1 MDLSPED
8 RAALALRLAPGIGP
22 KTCAALVA
30 RFGSARQALEASVDE
45 LVTIPYMKRAIAE
58 SLRNVWQNSD
68 VDAELALLTE
78 HEAHILVRGSAAY
91 PASLAPL
98 AGSPALLYVRG
109 EIRPEDATAVAIVGS
124 RACTPYGRRTAH
136 RIAVDLAKA
145 GVTVVSGL
153 ARGIDA
159 EAHRGALEAGG
170 RTIAVLANGLS
181 HVYPPEHADLAEEV
195 VRSGALLSEACMKME
210 PLAGMFPERN
220 RIITGISRGV
230 VVIEAGDR
238 SGALHSARH
247 AGEQGREVFVVPGPV
262 DSIASA
268 GSLQLLRDGARLVRS
283 ARDVL
288 EDLEG
293 VVAGS
298 ENKSTASATRAEPS
312 PIEPTPAKPTPPRPT
327 PRLEG
332 LSAKVWELL
341 VEPIAVDDLC
351 RRTGEP
357 MPSLANTMMML
368 ELDGLIQRR
377 PGNIY
382 ERS

>member
-1 MDLSPED
+1 VTVELSPDD
-8 RAALALRLAPGIGP
+8 RAALALQLAPGIGP
-22 KTCAALVA
+22 KTCAVLIAH
-30 RFGSARQALEASVDE
+30 FGSAARALAASVDE
-45 LVTIPYMKRAIAE
+45 LTAIPYMTPRIAQ
-58 SLRNVWQNSD
+58 SLRNVWQNGD
-68 VDAELALLTE
+68 IDAELALMSR
-78 HEAHILVRGSAAY
+78 HDARILVRGSAGY

-98 AGSPALLYVRG
+98 AGSPPLLYIRG
-109 EIRPEDATAVAIVGS
+109 DLQPVDAHAVALVGS
-124 RACTPYGRRTAH
+124 RACTSYGQRTAH
-136 RIAVDLAKA
+136 RIAYDLAKA
-145 GVTVVSGL
+145 GITVVSGL

-181 HVYPPEHADLAEEV
+181 RVYPPEHAELAEQV

-210 PLAGMFPERN
+210 PLAGMFPARN
-220 RIITGISRGV
+220 RIICGISRAL
-230 VVIEAGDR
+230 VVIEAGER
-238 SGALHSARH
+238 SGALISARH

-268 GSLQLLRDGARLVRS
+268 GSLQLLRDGARLVRG
-283 ARDVL
+283 AKDVL

-293 VVAGS
+293 IATLS
-298 ENKSTASATRAEPS
+298 DNKKTDEPS
-312 PIEPTPAKPTPPRPT
+312 TFDEASIEEPKPVRPT

-332 LSAKVWELL
+332 VAAQLWELL

-357 MPSLANTMMML
+357 MASLSPLLMNL
-368 ELDGLIQRR
+368 ELDGLIRKR